1 MGVVTLTIN
10 GVECTG
16 KEGQTVLE
24 VAKENGINI
33 PTLCDLKGLSPVT
46 ACRLCLIEVKGMPRL
61 VPACATKVQEGMVVE
76 TNSEKLKNYRRLI
89 VELLFAEGNHICA
102 SCVVNGH
109 CELQNLG
116 FAVGMDHVRFDYLWQ
131 SFKIDASHER
141 FVMDQSKCVKCTR
154 CIRVCDEVEGAH
166 VWDLGGRGLNARV
179 IAGLNEPW
187 GNVVECTKC
196 GKCVQVCPVGALFEK
211 GATSSEMVK
220 DPTFLER
227 ILKGREEHI
236 WVR

>member
-33 PTLCDLKGLSPVT
+33 PTLCNLKGLSPVT

-89 VELLFAEGNHICA
+89 VELLFAEGNHI
-102 SCVVNGH
+102 SIPEVKETTMKGI
-109 CELQNLG
+109 ELIKRY
-116 FAVGMDHVRFDYLWQ
+116 MDENKD
-131 SFKIDASHER
+131 
-141 FVMDQSKCVKCTR
+141 
-154 CIRVCDEVEGAH
+154 
-166 VWDLGGRGLNARV
+166 
-179 IAGLNEPW
+179 
-187 GNVVECTKC
+187 VVENF
-196 GKCVQVCPVGALFEK
+196 GNFPSYFIGLVN
-211 GATSSEMVK
+211 
-220 DPTFLER
+220 
-227 ILKGREEHI
+227 
-236 WVR
+236 